1 MALRD
6 LRALRDYSWD
16 AALGC
21 FHPVLYD
28 GQRLREQDAEQR
40 GYCPPAK
47 LVRVRADGGALL
59 TWARAFR
66 VTGDGD
72 LLEMTA
78 ALAGAMG
85 WTGKGGAVPVPAAG
99 EPTPDPTSAVFG
111 LLDLHEATGEPAYL
125 EAAASLGQ
133 ALAAERTRDGML
145 AGDPAAAGAASQDN
159 VLALALL
166 HCAAAREGRRHLMPP
181 YYPGGNPWDPKIVV
195 RTVGPRARD
204 RARA

>member
-1 MALRD
+1 M
-6 LRALRDYSWD
+6 
-16 AALGC
+16 
-21 FHPVLYD
+21 
-28 GQRLREQDAEQR
+28 
-40 GYCPPAK
+40 
-47 LVRVRADGGALL
+47 RADGGALL

-66 VTGDGD
+66 VSGDGD

-85 WTGKGGAVPVPAAG
+85 WTGKGGAVAVPAAG

-133 ALAAERTRDGML
+133 ALAAERTKDGML
-145 AGDPAAAGAASQDN
+145 ARDPAAAGAASQDN

-166 HCAAAREGRRHLMPP
+166 HCAAAREGRRQLMPP
-181 YYPGGNPWDPKIVV
+181 LLPG
-195 RTVGPRARD
+195 RQSVGPEDRGAHGGTARPGPSPCLT
-204 RARA
+204 AAASCS